1 MTKRLISL
9 AAAAALLLPVAALA
23 QTVTLTTTLD
33 KYRGPEAYLAFYIT
47 DAAGKYQQTL
57 WVAGKKS
64 KYYRHLRDW
73 SRGTGYSSAEYDGL
87 TGASLRAGATLQLDV
102 EIADQYID
110 SGYQIRVETSVEHGY
125 TGSPDVAVDL
135 DRAQA
140 GQAVTGRTYVNSF
153 QFDL

>member
-1 MTKRLISL
+1 MTKRLLSMV
-9 AAAAALLLPVAALA
+9 ATAALLMPVAALA

-47 DAAGKYQQTL
+47 DANGNYQKTL
-57 WVAGKKS
+57 WVAGKRN

-73 SRGTGYSSAEYDGL
+73 YRGTGYSSAEYDGL
-87 TGASLRAGATLQLDV
+87 TGASLRAGKTLQLDV
-102 EIADQYID
+102 DIPDQYFD
-110 SGYQIRVETSVEHGY
+110 AGYQIRVETAVEHGY
-125 TGSPDVAVDL
+125 SGSPDISVAL

-140 GQAVTGRTYVNSF
+140 GQAVAGRTYVNSF